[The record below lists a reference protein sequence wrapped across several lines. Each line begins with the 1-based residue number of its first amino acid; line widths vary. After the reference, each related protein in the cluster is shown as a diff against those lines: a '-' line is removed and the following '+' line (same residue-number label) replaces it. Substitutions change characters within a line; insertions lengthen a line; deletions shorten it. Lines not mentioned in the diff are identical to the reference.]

1 MVTVIYPED
10 QKMVE
15 TFRGLLELDKRPVSE
30 KLLIELHEFVDVP
43 AGGMADFVDRC
54 SRKGLYSVFLNRP
67 DRAPAEVCWALRYM
81 DEWFVAYY
89 PALNYYLSGEQQNL
103 QEMREYCHSHGI
115 HILVVDG
122 AGKWLKLHGF
132 DDPLDRDLIAS
143 IRTSEYGK
151 AIDSLSNVPSQ
162 TIGTAVYCGGIIID
176 RILRDIARASDAGL
190 DPRRRSPMDIAKAL
204 MAEDLIS
211 RRYMKDVQWAVDSSC
226 RAISGTPDDFDDVF
240 YFRLI
245 DDLRSLLREVE

>member
-15 TFRGLLELDKRPVSE
+15 TFRGLSELDKHPVNE
-30 KLLIELHEFVDVP
+30 KLLIELHEYVDAP
-43 AGGMADFVDRC
+43 PSGMADLVDRC
-54 SRKGLYSVFLNRP
+54 SRKGL
-67 DRAPAEVCWALRYM
+67 AEVSWAFRYM

-89 PALNYYLSGEQQNL
+89 PALNYYLSAEQQNL
-103 QEMREYCHSHGI
+103 LDMREYCHSHGI
-115 HILVVDG
+115 RILVIDG
-122 AGKWLKLHGF
+122 AKQWLERHGF
-132 DDPLDRDLIAS
+132 EDPLDRDLIAS
-143 IRTSEYGK
+143 IRTSDYGK
-151 AIDSLSNVPSQ
+151 AIDSLSNVPTQ

-211 RRYMKDVQWAVDSSC
+211 RRYLKDVQWAVDSSS
-226 RAISGTPDDFDDVF
+226 RAITGTPDDFDDVF

-245 DDLRSLLREVE
+245 EDLRSLLREVE